1 MIRLFSKGI
10 PIKPANCG
18 TFRNLFLNY
27 ELPSTVMKN
36 SFPKTS
42 FHSSCYQLNEIHT
55 EDPSVVE
62 IQKPVRLSSAQ
73 ARKIA
78 YMTVDWLPFPWTRR
92 TYRSSFEFSGEK
104 FFVVE
109 LIIY

>member
-1 MIRLFSKGI
+1 MFRLFSKSI
-10 PIKPANCG
+10 PIKSVNCG

-36 SFPKTS
+36 GFPKTS
-42 FHSSCYQLNEIHT
+42 FHSSCYQLSEIQT

-62 IQKPVRLSSAQ
+62 IQKPMRLSSAQ

-78 YMTVDWLPFPWTRR
+78 YNTVDWLPFPWTRR
-92 TYRSSFEFSGEK
+92 PYHNPFEDSGEK
-104 FFVVE
+104 IFVVE
-109 LIIY
+109 LFIY